1 MMRSLKY
8 LIVFIFFV
16 SCGYTPIY
24 QTDQISKFKLG
35 IINHSGDKKIGRELL
50 NNLQRFKDK
59 KSNNIFDIYLTSE
72 KRESIVSKNKKGDP
86 SSYKIE
92 LEINLDLVGKKDGK
106 KLSKKFVKGTT
117 YNSIDNNFELN
128 RYKKKLEKN
137 LTTQILQDI
146 NSFFGL
152 LQNDL

>member
-1 MMRSLKY
+1 MRSLKY
-8 LIVFIFFV
+8 LIIFILFV

-24 QTDQISKFKLG
+24 QTDEISKFKLG

-59 KSNNIFDIYLTSE
+59 KSNNIFDINLTTI
-72 KRESIVSKNKKGDP
+72 KRESIVSKDKKGNP

-92 LEINLDLVGKKDGK
+92 LEVNLDLISKNNDKKF
-106 KLSKKFVKGTT
+106 SKKFIKETT
-117 YNSIDNNFELN
+117 YNSIDDNFKQN

-137 LTTQILQDI
+137 LTSQILQEI
-146 NSFFGL
+146 NNFFGVI
-152 LQNDL
+152 QNDL

>member
-1 MMRSLKY
+1 MRSLKY
-8 LIVFIFFV
+8 LIIFIFFV

-24 QTDQISKFKLG
+24 KSDQISKFSLE
-35 IINHSGDKKIGRELL
+35 IINHTGDKKIGRELQ

-59 KSNNIFDIYLTSE
+59 KSNNIFDLYLTST
-72 KRESIVSKNKKGDP
+72 KREIIVSKDKKGDP

-92 LEINLDLVGKKDGK
+92 LEINLDLVGKNND
-106 KLSKKFVKGTT
+106 KKFSRKFIKGTT
-117 YNSIDNNFELN
+117 YNSMDNNFELN

-137 LTTQILQDI
+137 LTSQILQDI
-146 NSFFGL
+146 NNFFGI

>member
-1 MMRSLKY
+1 MRSLKN
-8 LIVFIFFV
+8 LIIFIFIA

-24 QTDQISKFKLG
+24 QTDQISKFKLE
-35 IINHSGDKKIGRELL
+35 IISHSGDKKIGRELV

-59 KSNNIFDIYLTSE
+59 KSDNVFDIYLMSV
-72 KRESIVSKNKKGDP
+72 KRESVVSKNKKGDP

-92 LEINLDLVGKKDGK
+92 LEINLDLIGKNNNK
-106 KLSKKFVKGTT
+106 KFSKKFLKETT
-117 YNSIDNNFELN
+117 YNSMDNNFELN

-137 LTTQILQDI
+137 LTLQILQEV
-146 NSFFGL
+146 NNFFSV

>member
-1 MMRSLKY
+1 MRSLKY
-8 LIVFIFFV
+8 LIIFIFFV

-24 QTDQISKFKLG
+24 QTDQLSKFKLE
-35 IINHSGDKKIGRELL
+35 IIKHSGDRKIGRELV

-59 KSNNIFDIYLTSE
+59 KSSNVFDIYLMSV

-92 LEINLDLVGKKDGK
+92 IEINLDLISKNND
-106 KLSKKFVKGTT
+106 KKFSKSFTKQTT
-117 YNSIDNNFELN
+117 YNSMDNNFELN

-137 LTTQILQDI
+137 LTLQILQEV
-146 NSFFGL
+146 NNFFSVI
-152 LQNDL
+152 QNDL

>member
-1 MMRSLKY
+1 MRSLKK
-8 LIVFIFFV
+8 LIIFIFIA

-24 QTDQISKFKLG
+24 QTDQISKFKLE
-35 IINHSGDKKIGRELL
+35 IISHSGDKKIGRELV

-59 KSNNIFDIYLTSE
+59 KSDNVFDIYLMSI
-72 KRESIVSKNKKGDP
+72 KRESVVSKNKKGDP

-92 LEINLDLVGKKDGK
+92 LEINLDLIGKNNNK
-106 KLSKKFVKGTT
+106 KFSKKFLKETT
-117 YNSIDNNFELN
+117 YNSMDNNFELN

-137 LTTQILQDI
+137 LTLQILQEV
-146 NSFFGL
+146 NNFFSV

>member
-1 MMRSLKY
+1 MRSLKY
-8 LIVFIFFV
+8 LIIFIFFV

-24 QTDQISKFKLG
+24 QTDEISKFKLG

-59 KSNNIFDIYLTSE
+59 KSNNIFDINLTTI
-72 KRESIVSKNKKGDP
+72 KRESIVSKDKKGNP

-92 LEINLDLVGKKDGK
+92 LEVNLDLIGKNNDK
-106 KLSKKFVKGTT
+106 KFSKKFIKETT
-117 YNSIDNNFELN
+117 YNSIDDNFKQN

-137 LTTQILQDI
+137 LTSQILQEI
-146 NSFFGL
+146 NNFFGVI
-152 LQNDL
+152 QNDL

>member
-1 MMRSLKY
+1 MKSLKY

-24 QTDQISKFKLG
+24 QNDQISKFKLET
-35 IINHSGDKKIGRELL
+35 INHTGDKKIGRELL
-50 NNLQRFKDK
+50 NNLQRFKDN
-59 KSNNIFDIYLTSE
+59 KSNDIFDLYLTSV
-72 KRESIVSKNKKGDP
+72 KRENIVSKDKKGDP

-92 LEINLDLVGKKDGK
+92 LEVNLNLVGKNNDK
-106 KLSKKFVKGTT
+106 KFSKKFMKGTT
-117 YNSIDNNFELN
+117 YNSMDNNFELN

-137 LTTQILQDI
+137 LTSQLLQEI
-146 NSFFGL
+146 NNFFGV

>member
-8 LIVFIFFV
+8 LIVFIFFA

-35 IINHSGDKKIGRELL
+35 VINHSGDKKIGRALL
-50 NNLQRFKDK
+50 DNLQRFKDK
-59 KSNNIFDIYLTSE
+59 KSNNIFDLYLTSV

-92 LEINLDLVGKKDGK
+92 LEINLDLVGKNNGK
-106 KLSKKFVKGTT
+106 KLSKKFIKGTT

-137 LTTQILQDI
+137 LTSQILQEI
-146 NSFFGL
+146 NSFFSL
-152 LQNDL
+152 IQNDL

>member
-1 MMRSLKY
+1 MKSLKY

-24 QTDQISKFKLG
+24 QNDQISKFKLET
-35 IINHSGDKKIGRELL
+35 INHTGDKKIGRELL
-50 NNLQRFKDK
+50 NNLQRFKDN
-59 KSNNIFDIYLTSE
+59 KSNDIFDLYLTSV
-72 KRESIVSKNKKGDP
+72 KRENIVSKDKKGDP

-92 LEINLDLVGKKDGK
+92 LEVNLDLVGKNNDK
-106 KLSKKFVKGTT
+106 KFSKKFMKGKT
-117 YNSIDNNFELN
+117 YNSLENNFELN

-137 LTTQILQDI
+137 LTSQLLQEI
-146 NSFFGL
+146 NNFFGV

>member
-1 MMRSLKY
+1 MRSLKN
-8 LIVFIFFV
+8 LIIFIFIA

-24 QTDQISKFKLG
+24 QTDQISKFKLE
-35 IINHSGDKKIGRELL
+35 IISHSGDKKIGRELV

-59 KSNNIFDIYLTSE
+59 KSDNVFDIYLMSV
-72 KRESIVSKNKKGDP
+72 KRESVVSKNKKGDP

-92 LEINLDLVGKKDGK
+92 LEINLDLIGKNNNK
-106 KLSKKFVKGTT
+106 KFSKKFLKETT
-117 YNSIDNNFELN
+117 YNSMDNNFELN

-137 LTTQILQDI
+137 LTLQILQEV
-146 NSFFGL
+146 NSFFSV

>member
-1 MMRSLKY
+1 MRSLKY

-24 QTDQISKFKLG
+24 QTDQISKFKLE

-50 NNLQRFKDK
+50 NNLQRFKNK
-59 KSNNIFDIYLTSE
+59 KSKNVFDIYLTSV
-72 KRESIVSKNKKGDP
+72 KRESIISKDKKGDP

-92 LEINLDLVGKKDGK
+92 LEIILDLIGKNNDK
-106 KLSKKFVKGTT
+106 KFSKKFIKKTT

-128 RYKKKLEKN
+128 RYKKKQEKN
-137 LTTQILQDI
+137 LTSQIVQEI
-146 NSFFGL
+146 NNFLSVI
-152 LQNDL
+152 QNDL

>member
-1 MMRSLKY
+1 MRSLKN
-8 LIVFIFFV
+8 LIIFIFIA

-24 QTDQISKFKLG
+24 QTDQISKFKLE
-35 IINHSGDKKIGRELL
+35 IISHSGDKKIGRELV

-59 KSNNIFDIYLTSE
+59 KSDNVFDIYLMSI
-72 KRESIVSKNKKGDP
+72 KRESVVSKNKKGDP

-92 LEINLDLVGKKDGK
+92 LEINLDLIGKNNNK
-106 KLSKKFVKGTT
+106 KFSKKFLKETT
-117 YNSIDNNFELN
+117 YNSMDNNFELN

-137 LTTQILQDI
+137 LTLQILQEV
-146 NSFFGL
+146 NNFFSV